1 METSP
6 RKKPAFSPRK
16 ATRATTPNDDHDG
29 DFSAVNTPIGVSL
42 LIRSVYTAG
51 VAITTTSA
59 VTIAQKTIDRLL
71 EANDDLPSV
80 VLRPFSS
87 SKAST
92 SCYLHIAPDPDDLDV
107 TPRFDLLELWI
118 TVLRNQKP
126 EWEIVWQPLSE
137 GRDKRMTI
145 RFGDAGFKKDKG
157 DKSACPALDKVKVAL
172 TARGILSTDSYSLA
186 NGSYLTLADHHHVDD
201 ILSAGA
207 VTVSSISPNPIPVMR
222 CRQIEI
228 QHCFEL
234 VVSGISEG
242 EGVQSSI
249 CRWLARGF
257 RDAVTNESCFVGARV
272 ADYERDCMVFYM
284 ADWASTS
291 RVLAAGDRI
300 VCEFKTNS
308 PSIHRPQLVLAFNNS
323 GVWRPKSMAQTFQD
337 GANTLNEA
345 LNSLRA
351 EVHELKRETRAN
363 HESNQLAIKSISKAV
378 VTLNSTVDTLH
389 TRLSNHGAAFLAMSA
404 EQATRAELSQVQMYL
419 AQHQNTLRF
428 GPAER
433 QAEAKVEYDRLY
445 KEQKALMTKLS
456 NGAGHPI
463 ALLGGT
469 LGSSMPLPVTPPGI
483 AGHASEER
491 GRARSPTPPSNP
503 AIVQKAQVGQR
514 AD

>member
-1 METSP
+1 MW
-6 RKKPAFSPRK
+6 
-16 ATRATTPNDDHDG
+16 
-29 DFSAVNTPIGVSL
+29 
-42 LIRSVYTAG
+42 
-51 VAITTTSA
+51 
-59 VTIAQKTIDRLL
+59 
-71 EANDDLPSV
+71 DL
-80 VLRPFSS
+80 
-87 SKAST
+87 
-92 SCYLHIAPDPDDLDV
+92 
-107 TPRFDLLELWI
+107 
-118 TVLRNQKP
+118 
-126 EWEIVWQPLSE
+126 
-137 GRDKRMTI
+137 
-145 RFGDAGFKKDKG
+145 KKDKG

-172 TARGILSTDSYSLA
+172 TARRILSTDSYSLA

-207 VTVSSISPNPIPVMR
+207 VTVSSISANPIPVMH

-234 VVSGISEG
+234 VMSGISEG

-300 VCEFKTNS
+300 VSEFKTNS
-308 PSIHRPQLVLAFNNS
+308 PSIHCPQLVLAFNNS
-323 GVWRPKSMAQTFQD
+323 GVWQPKSMAQTFQD

-351 EVHELKRETRAN
+351 EVHELKQETHAN

-389 TRLSNHGAAFLAMSA
+389 TRLSNHSAAFLAMSA
-404 EQATRAELSQVQMYL
+404 EQATRVELSQVQMYL

-428 GPAER
+428 GPAEY

-445 KEQKALMTKLS
+445 KEQKVLMTKLS

-491 GRARSPTPPSNP
+491 GRARSPTPPLTPPSSKKRKSANEQTEQDALMP
-503 AIVQKAQVGQR
+503 EPGYVYFVVRFNNNDYRAWKNGVLTGVKFLERIQLKAGETKCLQSRKQGYKKCEGNLGLVWLEHYEVESR
-514 AD
+514 MKCSV